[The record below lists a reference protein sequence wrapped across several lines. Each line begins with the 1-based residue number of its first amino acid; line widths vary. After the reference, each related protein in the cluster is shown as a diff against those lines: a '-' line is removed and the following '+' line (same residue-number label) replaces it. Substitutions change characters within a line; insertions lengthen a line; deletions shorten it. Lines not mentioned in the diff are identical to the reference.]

1 MSAGNDLSRSAGDV
15 PWCYVQEHVGGSS
28 GRSLGRLE
36 EVVFGRP
43 QNICRGCSLVSH
55 IGVYGGV
62 LRKLHGDVFKASYF
76 GVLRALIGDVPW
88 RYIESHMDTS
98 IGRLLVISSGRSFAK
113 WDIHNKKNQ

>member
-1 MSAGNDLSRSAGDV
+1 MWGDPQDV
-15 PWCYVQEHVGGSS
+15 T
-28 GRSLGRLE
+28 LGRLE

-76 GVLRALIGDVPW
+76 GVLRALIGGVPW
-88 RYIESHMDTS
+88 RYIESHTDTS